1 MESENKTRKRNSVLW
16 KGCFVLLVALVLQIP
31 ILMVK
36 GVVNDRKKL
45 SDEVESEVSDSWGGI
60 LSINSPELIVP
71 YYNLTQKGGKTYK
84 EKLEQTIP
92 SSEITIDSDVDTE
105 ILHRSIYDVPVY
117 RADMCISGKM
127 TIDPIFINNSD
138 GDIRLSLPIARAKG
152 VEGRPVAVI
161 AGKEYPFKAQDK
173 LLVAVLP
180 KEVVSASAELSY
192 TILIKS
198 KGIDRVRF
206 YPGNTPIYNV
216 NMTSD
221 YPSPGFK
228 GDYLPVERHVS
239 DTGFDAKWIVTDLN
253 TVSATGS
260 YIDVELVVPA
270 SQYQQTER
278 AMKYSFLIIL
288 LIFVAIYLVE
298 SITRCKVN
306 IVQYIVTGLSLCL
319 FYLLLLSISEYLTF
333 GWSYMIATIMTTG
346 TLGAYFYGFLKS
358 KVALSFTGTVACLYG
373 FIYILLQM
381 ETGALLAG
389 TIALFII
396 LCVIMYFTRLND
408 LFDRPSGPVTE

>member
-31 ILMVK
+31 ILMVR

-71 YYNLTQKGGKTYK
+71 YYNLTQQGGKTYK

-92 SSEITIDSDVDTE
+92 SLEITIDSDVDTE

-127 TIDPIFINNSD
+127 IIDPIFINNSD

-333 GWSYMIATIMTTG
+333 GCSYMIATIMTTG
-346 TLGAYFYGFLKS
+346 SLGAYFYGFLKS

-381 ETGALLAG
+381 ETGALIAG

-396 LCVIMYFTRLND
+396 LCVIMYFTRFND
-408 LFDRPSGPVTE
+408 FFDRTSGPVTE